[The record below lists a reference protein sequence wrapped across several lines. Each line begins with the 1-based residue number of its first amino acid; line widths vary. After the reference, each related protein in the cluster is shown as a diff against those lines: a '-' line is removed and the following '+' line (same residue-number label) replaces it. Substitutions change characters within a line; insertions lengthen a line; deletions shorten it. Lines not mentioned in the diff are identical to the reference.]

1 MYLVISF
8 IVSNVEPVA
17 KTFIILIL
25 CLIDI
30 SIFMWAPVEAHN
42 NPIPEQ
48 KKKRNETKGLFYIF
62 NYYSRDISYD
72 TLRLR
77 NWYMGICWCVLVLDY
92 FCYRKNEKY
101 FFKEEA
107 TMKKLTKKFYHCL
120 SSVIT
125 FVAVLSI
132 TELNSFCIL
141 ILHQPDV
148 PEKLKTKVH
157 KLKGSE

>member
-1 MYLVISF
+1 
-8 IVSNVEPVA
+8 
-17 KTFIILIL
+17 
-25 CLIDI
+25 
-30 SIFMWAPVEAHN
+30 
-42 NPIPEQ
+42 
-48 KKKRNETKGLFYIF
+48 
-62 NYYSRDISYD
+62 
-72 TLRLR
+72 
-77 NWYMGICWCVLVLDY
+77 
-92 FCYRKNEKY
+92 
-101 FFKEEA
+101 
-107 TMKKLTKKFYHCL
+107 MKKLTKKFYHCL